1 MGYSSDMEII
11 QSETFEDWF
20 SHLRDR
26 QAKAR
31 ISARI
36 RRASLGN
43 FGDMKPLREGLFE
56 MRIDYG
62 PGYRLYCIKK
72 GQILIVLLSGGDKRS
87 QNADIEK
94 AIALAKEWRN

>member
-11 QSETFEDWF
+11 QSDTFKDWF
-20 SHLRDR
+20 GRLRDR

-43 FGDMKPLREGLFE
+43 LGDMKSIREGLLE

-62 PGYRLYCIKK
+62 PGYRLYCIRK
-72 GQILIVLLSGGDKRS
+72 GQIIIVLLSGGDKKS
-87 QNADIEK
+87 QSADIEK
-94 AIALAKEWRN
+94 ALNLAKEWRD

>member
-1 MGYSSDMEII
+1 MEII
-11 QSETFEDWF
+11 QSDTFKDWF
-20 SHLRDR
+20 ASLRDR

-43 FGDMKPLREGLFE
+43 LGDMKSIREGLLE

-62 PGYRLYCIKK
+62 PGYRLYCIRK
-72 GQILIVLLSGGDKRS
+72 GQIIIVLLSGGDKRS
-87 QNADIEK
+87 QSADIEK
-94 AIALAKEWRN
+94 ALILAKEWRD

>member
-1 MGYSSDMEII
+1 MGYSSGVEII
-11 QSETFEDWF
+11 QSNTFKDWF
-20 SHLRDR
+20 ASLRDR

-43 FGDMKPLREGLFE
+43 LGDMKSIREGLLE

-62 PGYRLYCIKK
+62 PGYRLYCIRK
-72 GQILIVLLSGGDKRS
+72 GQIIIVLLSGGDKRS
-87 QNADIEK
+87 QSADIEK
-94 AIALAKEWRN
+94 ALTLAKEWRD